1 MPAVL
6 PSRPSMP
13 IARPIDVAQR
23 RLRRLE
29 MLERLLARWQAAP
42 SAPASPAAAT
52 RETLAR
58 WLDRADPALRPDLF
72 ASLAGALDAS
82 DARSADPDR
91 VAACFASALLDQAKS
106 EVAREAQRAGHGEV
120 HAALAPW
127 IERGTEALPWDELS
141 TRLARSPAALRTAL
155 ERLRRRFRQ
164 RVEAWLALWADTPEA
179 RTTLRRR
186 LRSAL
191 NEGTESTP

>member
-1 MPAVL
+1 ML
-6 PSRPSMP
+6 PSRPSLP

-29 MLERLLARWQAAP
+29 MLERLLARWLAVP
-42 SAPASPAAAT
+42 DGAPASRAAAM
-52 RETLAR
+52 REALAR
-58 WLDRADPALRPDLF
+58 WLDRADPVLRPDLF

-82 DARSADPDR
+82 DGRSADPGR

-106 EVAREAQRAGHGEV
+106 EVAQEAQRAGHGEV

-127 IERGTEALPWDELS
+127 IERAADCVPWDALPGQMG
-141 TRLARSPAALRTAL
+141 RSPAALRTAL

-164 RVEAWLALWADTPEA
+164 RVEAGLALWADTPEA

-191 NEGTESTP
+191 NDGTESTP